1 MISKHKFFKEAQ
13 KYQLPL
19 GNKEIEELYCLADDL
34 FSEFYA
40 KKQNSDKIL
49 EIHEEIW
56 PLLQKL
62 GVPHL
67 FIYQNLDREEEGIAT
82 MFRNSIKDEKE
93 LRRNAALHS
102 PSDYRKAI
110 LTAVARRIDFL
121 KEIFDLTEK
130 DIAEI
135 SEEKKKKINWKVVAA
150 VTTLGVIGGGYALKK
165 LGKNNKKK

>member
-19 GNKEIEELYCLADDL
+19 EKKEIEEFYCLADDL

-62 GVPHL
+62 GAPHL
-67 FIYQNLDREEEGIAT
+67 FIYRNLNQEERGIAT
-82 MFRNSIKDEKE
+82 MFRDSIKDEKE
-93 LRRNAALHS
+93 LRQNVTLHS
-102 PSDYRKAI
+102 LGSYQKAI
-110 LTAVARRIDFL
+110 LILVARRIDFF

-130 DIAEI
+130 DITEI
-135 SEEKKKKINWKVVAA
+135 REGKRKKINWKVVVA

-165 LGKNNKKK
+165 IGSNSKKK

>member
-1 MISKHKFFKEAQ
+1 LISKHKFFKEAQ

-19 GNKEIEELYCLADDL
+19 GNKEIEEFYCLADDL

-40 KKQNSDKIL
+40 KKQNLDKIL

-62 GVPHL
+62 GVPYL
-67 FIYQNLDREEEGIAT
+67 FVYQNLNQEEEGIAT

-102 PSDYRKAI
+102 SNDYRKAV
-110 LTAVARRIDFL
+110 LTSVARRIDFL

-135 SEEKKKKINWKVVAA
+135 SEGEKKKINWKVVVA

-165 LGKNNKKK
+165 LGSNSKKK

>member
-19 GNKEIEELYCLADDL
+19 EKKEIEEFYCLADDL

-49 EIHEEIW
+49 EIHEKIW

-67 FIYQNLDREEEGIAT
+67 FIYQNLDKEEEGMAA

-93 LRRNAALHS
+93 LRQNIALCS
-102 PSDYRKAI
+102 SSDYQKAI
-110 LTAVARRIDFL
+110 MASVARRIDFL

-135 SEEKKKKINWKVVAA
+135 SEGKRKKINWKVVA

-165 LGKNNKKK
+165 IGSNSKKK